1 MQVDIC
7 TAFQN
12 RYFKC
17 LVKQLGCVYDDEPLV
32 LTSMTDVIV
41 GFGVD
46 ALQLMII
53 GCWNR

>member
-17 LVKQLGCVYDDEPLV
+17 LVKQLGCVYDVESLV
-32 LTSMTDVIV
+32 LASMTDVIV